1 MCTISSVWAAGPS
14 RGVRRTSG
22 SMAMPS
28 VSLDRPSPRALH
40 RSQDVASPARTA
52 FDLVCEVEKWPVWLS
67 FLRSARRIEPSEP
80 LGLGSEVGIR
90 SNLPGEDE
98 ELFEVDRFILGHQLS
113 LVGAFSCRRRI
124 DIRIEQK
131 SERSKLVVRVDYP
144 TYGGVLGALF
154 DRLTRRRQHD
164 LALKHSHI
172 HFKGL
177 CEFDQEPGGLLD
189 DF

>member
-1 MCTISSVWAAGPS
+1 
-14 RGVRRTSG
+14 
-22 SMAMPS
+22 MAMPS

-52 FDLVCEVEKWPVWLS
+52 FDLICEVEKWPVWLS
-67 FLRSARRIEPSEP
+67 FLRSARRVEPGEP
-80 LGLGSEVGIR
+80 IGLGSEVAIR

-98 ELFEVDRFILGHQLS
+98 ELFEVDRFIPGHQLS
-113 LVGAFSCRRRI
+113 LVGAFSVRRRI

-131 SERSKLVVRVDYP
+131 SARSKLVVRVDYP
-144 TYGGVLGALF
+144 TYGGILGALV
-154 DRLTRRRQHD
+154 DRFTRRRKLD
-164 LALKHSHI
+164 IALNDSLI

-177 CEFDQEPGGLLD
+177 CEFDQSPDAILD

>member
-1 MCTISSVWAAGPS
+1 
-14 RGVRRTSG
+14 
-22 SMAMPS
+22 MPS

-67 FLRSARRIEPSEP
+67 FMRSAQRVEPGEP
-80 LGLGSEVGIR
+80 IALGSEVAIR

-98 ELFEVDRFILGHQLS
+98 ELFEVDRFIPGHVLS
-113 LVGAFSCRRRI
+113 LVGAYSVRRRI

-131 SERSKLVVRVDYP
+131 SARSKLVVRVDYP
-144 TYGGVLGALF
+144 TYGGVLGALI
-154 DRLTRRRQHD
+154 DRLTRRRKLD
-164 LALKHSHI
+164 IALNDSLI

-177 CEFDQEPGGLLD
+177 CEFDQSPDAILD

>member
-1 MCTISSVWAAGPS
+1 
-14 RGVRRTSG
+14 
-22 SMAMPS
+22 MAMPS
-28 VSLDRPSPRALH
+28 VSLDRPSPRALY

-67 FLRSARRIEPSEP
+67 FMRSARRVEPGEP
-80 LGLGSEVGIR
+80 IALGSEVAIR

-113 LVGAFSCRRRI
+113 LVGAFSVRRRI

-131 SERSKLVVRVDYP
+131 SARSKLVVRVDYP
-144 TYGGVLGALF
+144 TYGGVLGALV
-154 DRLTRRRQHD
+154 DRLTRRRKLD
-164 LALKHSHI
+164 IALNDSLI

-177 CEFDQEPGGLLD
+177 CEFDQSPDAILD

>member
-1 MCTISSVWAAGPS
+1 
-14 RGVRRTSG
+14 
-22 SMAMPS
+22 MAMPS
-28 VSLDRPSPRALH
+28 VSFDRPSPRALF

-67 FLRSARRIEPSEP
+67 FLRSARRVDPGEP
-80 LGLGSEVGIR
+80 LGLGSEVAIR
-90 SNLPGEDE
+90 SNIPGEDE
-98 ELFEVDRFILGHQLS
+98 ELFEIDRFIPGHQLS
-113 LVGAFSCRRRI
+113 LVGAYSVRRRI

-154 DRLTRRRQHD
+154 DRLTRRRKLD
-164 LALKHSHI
+164 IALNDSLI

-177 CEFDQEPGGLLD
+177 VEYDRASDGILD

>member
-1 MCTISSVWAAGPS
+1 
-14 RGVRRTSG
+14 
-22 SMAMPS
+22 MALSS

-40 RSQDVASPARTA
+40 RCQDVASPAKTA

-80 LGLGSEVGIR
+80 LGLGSEVAIR
-90 SNLPGEDE
+90 ANLPGEDE
-98 ELFEVDRFILGHQLS
+98 ELFEVDRFIPGHQLS

-144 TYGGVLGALF
+144 TYGGILGALV
-154 DRLTRRRQHD
+154 DRFTRRRKLD
-164 LALKHSHI
+164 IALSDSLI

-177 CEFDQEPGGLLD
+177 CEFDSSPDAVLV

>member
-1 MCTISSVWAAGPS
+1 
-14 RGVRRTSG
+14 
-22 SMAMPS
+22 MAMPS

-52 FDLVCEVEKWPVWLS
+52 FDLICEVEKWPVWLS
-67 FLRSARRIEPSEP
+67 FLRSARRVDPTEPIA
-80 LGLGSEVGIR
+80 LGSEVAIR

-98 ELFEVDRFILGHQLS
+98 ELFEVDRFIPGHQLS
-113 LVGAFSCRRRI
+113 LVGAFSVRRRI

-144 TYGGVLGALF
+144 TYGGMLGALV
-154 DRLTRRRQHD
+154 DRLTRRRKLD
-164 LALKHSHI
+164 IALNDSLI

-177 CEFDQEPGGLLD
+177 CEFDQSPGAILD

>member
-1 MCTISSVWAAGPS
+1 
-14 RGVRRTSG
+14 
-22 SMAMPS
+22 MAMPS

-67 FLRSARRIEPSEP
+67 FLRSARRVEPGEP
-80 LGLGSEVGIR
+80 IALGSEVAIR
-90 SNLPGEDE
+90 STLPGEDE
-98 ELFEVDRFILGHQLS
+98 ELFEVDRFIPAHQLS
-113 LVGAFSCRRRI
+113 LVGAYSVRRRI

-131 SERSKLVVRVDYP
+131 SARSKLVVRVDYP
-144 TYGGVLGALF
+144 TYGGVLGALV
-154 DRLTRRRQHD
+154 DRFTRRRKLD
-164 LALKHSHI
+164 IALNDSLI

-177 CEFDQEPGGLLD
+177 CEFDQSPDAILD

>member
-1 MCTISSVWAAGPS
+1 
-14 RGVRRTSG
+14 
-22 SMAMPS
+22 MAMPS

-67 FLRSARRIEPSEP
+67 FLRSARRVEPAEP
-80 LGLGSEVGIR
+80 IGLGSEVAIR
-90 SNLPGEDE
+90 SNMPGEDE
-98 ELFEVDRFILGHQLS
+98 ELFEVDRFIPGHQLS
-113 LVGAFSCRRRI
+113 LVGAYSVRRRI

-131 SERSKLVVRVDYP
+131 SERSKLVVKVDYP
-144 TYGGVLGALF
+144 TYGGMLGALV
-154 DRLTRRRQHD
+154 DRLTRRRKLD
-164 LALKHSHI
+164 IALNDSLI

-177 CEFDQEPGGLLD
+177 CEFDQTPGSILD

>member
-1 MCTISSVWAAGPS
+1 
-14 RGVRRTSG
+14 
-22 SMAMPS
+22 MPS

-67 FLRSARRIEPSEP
+67 FLRSARRVEPGEP
-80 LGLGSEVGIR
+80 LGLGSEVAIR

-98 ELFEVDRFILGHQLS
+98 ELFEIDRFIPGHQLS
-113 LVGAFSCRRRI
+113 LVGAFSVRRRI

-131 SERSKLVVRVDYP
+131 SARSKLVVKVDYP
-144 TYGGVLGALF
+144 TYGGVLGALV
-154 DRLTRRRQHD
+154 DRFTRRRKLD
-164 LALKHSHI
+164 LALNDSLI

-177 CEFDQEPGGLLD
+177 CEFDQSPDAILD

>member
-1 MCTISSVWAAGPS
+1 
-14 RGVRRTSG
+14 
-22 SMAMPS
+22 MAMPS

-67 FLRSARRIEPSEP
+67 FLRSARRVEPAEP
-80 LGLGSEVGIR
+80 IGLGSEVAIR
-90 SNLPGEDE
+90 SNMPGDDE
-98 ELFEVDRFILGHQLS
+98 ELFEVDRFIPGHQLS
-113 LVGAFSCRRRI
+113 LVGAFSVRRRI

-131 SERSKLVVRVDYP
+131 SERSKLVVKVDYP
-144 TYGGVLGALF
+144 TYGGFLGALV
-154 DRLTRRRQHD
+154 DRLTRRRKLD
-164 LALKHSHI
+164 IALNDSLI

-177 CEFDQEPGGLLD
+177 CEFDQTPGSILD